1 MRHQLRCVTVALCL
15 LLAASG
21 LMAAF
26 EFDTTC
32 TTCPPDGDA
41 GPFIE
46 LGFSAYALASADDF
60 PADLSDQALLDRFE
74 ILQAE
79 NKAVLLRSS
88 RVTASQGRIVEFTI
102 DPPSGTT
109 GDGYPEMKAALAPML
124 LEDGSIQVS
133 VQMSMT
139 GESGTVI
146 GPQGE
151 AVPITWSEQ
160 LQTMPVV
167 SNGGATGIAVAVRLG
182 PNARPVGERAE
193 VTLAL
198 LVSPSVVGDVAPP
211 TAAARAPRLQLE
223 ARSVEVSDGE
233 AVDAALA
240 AADFDGDAWVT
251 WLRQAVVAGT
261 ATVINYPRVALTSG
275 AETSV
280 AIYSTAEPGATDAEA
295 ARSEVCL
302 TAEVLDD
309 GRVRMCGCVGS
320 ADWAVTL
327 HQGGEQARPL
337 PVQRTMSLDVS
348 ARDGEMVVLDLSQF
362 GGCPAGKR
370 VLMLLRAQ
378 VLK

>member
-1 MRHQLRCVTVALCL
+1 MSLRLRNMIAVISL
-15 LLAASG
+15 LLAVG
-21 LMAAF
+21 VVEAAF

-32 TTCPPDGDA
+32 TTCPQEGDV

-46 LGFSAYALASADDF
+46 LGFSAYALTSADDF
-60 PADLSDQALLDRFE
+60 PSDLRDQALLDRFE
-74 ILQAE
+74 VLQAE
-79 NKAVLLRSS
+79 NKAVLLRAS
-88 RVTASQGRIVEFTI
+88 RLTASQGRIVEFTI
-102 DPPSGTT
+102 DRPSGAA
-109 GDGYPEMKAALAPML
+109 GDGYPEMKAALAPMVL
-124 LEDGSIQVS
+124 DDGSIQVG

-139 GESGTVI
+139 GESGTVT

-151 AVPITWSEQ
+151 AVPITWTEQ
-160 LQTMPVV
+160 LQTAPVI
-167 SNGGATGIAVAVRLG
+167 SSGGVTGVAVAVRLG
-182 PNARPVGERAE
+182 PNARPVSERAE
-193 VTLAL
+193 LTLAL
-198 LVSPSVVGDVAPP
+198 LVSPTVIGDVPAP
-211 TAAARAPRLQLE
+211 AAAAQAPRLQLE

-280 AIYSTAEPGATDAEA
+280 AIYSAAEPGATDTEPAT
-295 ARSEVCL
+295 SEVSL

-309 GRVRMCGCVGS
+309 GRVRMRGSMGS

-337 PVQRTMSLDVS
+337 PVQRLMSLDVTT
-348 ARDGEMVVLDLSQF
+348 RDGEMVVLDLSQF
-362 GGCPAGKR
+362 GACPAGKR
-370 VLMLLRAQ
+370 VLMLMRAH